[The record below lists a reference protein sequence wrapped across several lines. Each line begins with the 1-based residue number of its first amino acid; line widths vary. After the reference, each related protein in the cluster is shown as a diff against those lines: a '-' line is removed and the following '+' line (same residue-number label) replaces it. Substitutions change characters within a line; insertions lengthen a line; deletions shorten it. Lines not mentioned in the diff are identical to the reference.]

1 MNSYKYFPETRE
13 DLRNLIKERIK
24 DEGTEIDLNDIDV
37 SRINDMSHLF
47 EYLDFNG
54 DISKWD
60 VSNVTN
66 MWGIFYGCENFN
78 QDISG
83 WDVSNVTDMWC
94 MFNGCKEF
102 NQDISK
108 WNVSKVKYMIYMFY
122 DCEDFNQDISGWD
135 VSNVTDMSYM
145 FCLCPIKDEFKPKFK
160 K

>member
-13 DLRNLIKERIK
+13 ELRNLIKERIK

-66 MWGIFYGCENFN
+66 MWGMFNGCENFN
-78 QDISG
+78 CDISS
-83 WDVSNVTDMWC
+83 WNVSKVTDMEC
-94 MFNGCKEF
+94 MFSECKNF

-108 WNVSKVKYMIYMFY
+108 WNVS
-122 DCEDFNQDISGWD
+122 
-135 VSNVTDMSYM
+135 NVTNVEDIFYR
-145 FCLCPIKDEFKPKFK
+145 CPIEDKYKPKFK
-160 K
+160 KSKWWQFGNSKQLKGNE